1 MYWILGDVMRERERD
16 SSMNACGNDAWLSV
30 TTVIALLGVSDA
42 GVRALVRDGAL
53 EGRWISSGA
62 PGEEP
67 QVVVSSQSAARH
79 LSVHDGPSLSAS
91 AARRAAPPQASPSRL
106 RGELSSRERDVLD
119 ALVAGASHADMA
131 AQLGL
136 KLPTVSAYL
145 MRLYRRLGVSGPH
158 ARTAAIAQA
167 RRFGLLP

>member
-1 MYWILGDVMRERERD
+1 MGDMIREWQRD
-16 SSMNACGNDAWLSV
+16 SSMAAGGNGPWLSV
-30 TTVIALLGVSDA
+30 ATATALLGVSDA
-42 GVRALVRDGAL
+42 RIRTLLRDGAL
-53 EGRWISSGA
+53 DGRRITGGA
-62 PGEEP
+62 RDEKPW
-67 QVVVSSQSAARH
+67 VVVSSR
-79 LSVHDGPSLSAS
+79 SVSCYLAIHGEVSRSAS
-91 AARRAAPPQASPSRL
+91 AACGGATPGQAPPTRL
-106 RGELSSRERDVLD
+106 RATLSPRERDVLD

>member
-1 MYWILGDVMRERERD
+1 MTSHE
-16 SSMNACGNDAWLSV
+16 NDAWLSV
-30 TTVIALLGVSDA
+30 TTVMALLGVSDA
-42 GVRALVRDGAL
+42 GVRALVRDGAV

-62 PGEEP
+62 PAEEP
-67 QVVVSSQSAARH
+67 QVVVSSRSVARC
-79 LSVHDGPSLSAS
+79 LSVRDGPSLSVAL
-91 AARRAAPPQASPSRL
+91 APSTQASPSRL

>member
-1 MYWILGDVMRERERD
+1 MAAHE
-16 SSMNACGNDAWLSV
+16 NDAWLSA

-67 QVVVSSQSAARH
+67 QVVVSSRSVARC
-79 LSVHDGPSLSAS
+79 LSVRDGPSLSVAV
-91 AARRAAPPQASPSRL
+91 ARRGAPPTQASPSRL

>member
-1 MYWILGDVMRERERD
+1 
-16 SSMNACGNDAWLSV
+16 MNACENDAWLSA
-30 TTVIALLGVSDA
+30 TTAIALLGISDA

-67 QVVVSSQSAARH
+67 QVVVSSQSVARR
-79 LSVHDGPSLSAS
+79 LSVRDGPFLSAS
-91 AARRAAPPQASPSRL
+91 AARRAASPAQAAPSRL
-106 RGELSSRERDVLD
+106 RGGLSFRERDVLD
-119 ALVAGASHADMA
+119 ALVAGASNADMA

-136 KLPTVSAYL
+136 KLPTISAYL
-145 MRLYRRLGVSGPH
+145 MRLYRRLGVNGPH

-167 RRFGLLP
+167 RHFGLIP

>member
-1 MYWILGDVMRERERD
+1 MTSHE
-16 SSMNACGNDAWLSV
+16 NDAWLSV
-30 TTVIALLGVSDA
+30 TTVITLLGVSDA

-67 QVVVSSQSAARH
+67 QFVVSSQSVARR

-91 AARRAAPPQASPSRL
+91 TARPAASPAQASPSRL
-106 RGELSSRERDVLD
+106 RGGLSSRERDVLD

-136 KLPTVSAYL
+136 KLPTVSTYL
-145 MRLYRRLGVSGPH
+145 MRLYRRLGVSGPN